1 MGAAV
6 GWVTYMSGYQL
17 IHNPDS
23 VKCVQPPPRCARPAP
38 SHRLSPSPSPPL
50 PPPPPLRS
58 LSREQRGKLFKDY
71 EANADFIVRNQ
82 AHHVAADL
90 GKLSVW
96 GFERKGS
103 DRR

>member
-1 MGAAV
+1 VRA
-6 GWVTYMSGYQL
+6 TS
-17 IHNPDS
+17 
-23 VKCVQPPPRCARPAP
+23 
-38 SHRLSPSPSPPL
+38 SPSSSSLRSSCPFSPPL
-50 PPPPPLRS
+50 PPSHLPTPPPPPPRS

>member
-1 MGAAV
+1 VLPLLNA
-6 GWVTYMSGYQL
+6 SSL
-17 IHNPDS
+17 S
-23 VKCVQPPPRCARPAP
+23 
-38 SHRLSPSPSPPL
+38 SLSLSPP
-50 PPPPPLRS
+50 RS